1 MAQPAPSTEGISDEF
16 RAVETWPDAAVLEAI
31 VDGQIRAVSAVRA
44 AVPALA
50 RAAQLIAQAWRE
62 GGRIAYAGAGSS
74 GLIALTDAVELPGTF
89 GMARERLLVL
99 LPGGADTIDHLDNSA
114 EDDAEAGAHAAA
126 PLRAGDVIIA
136 VSASGATPYT
146 LAAAR
151 AAKRQGAAVIAI
163 ACNSPAP
170 LLEVADIPVAIETG
184 SEIPA
189 GSTRMNAGTAQKCA
203 LNMLSTLTAMRLNHV
218 LDGMMVNLQADNAK
232 LRERTLRIVAHAAA
246 VDRTRARAA
255 LEATGGAVKP
265 AILVAR
271 AAVTPQEARR
281 LLDDSSGSVQ
291 DALLLARAETSSA
304 AGGL

>member
-1 MAQPAPSTEGISDEF
+1 MAQPAPSTEEISEQF

-31 VDGQIRAVSAVRA
+31 VDGQMRAIGAVRA
-44 AVPALA
+44 AIPALA
-50 RAAQLIAQAWRE
+50 RAARLIARAWRD

-99 LPGGADTIDHLDNSA
+99 LAGGSGSIDRLDNGA
-114 EDDAEAGAHAAA
+114 EDDSEAGAHAAA
-126 PLRAGDVIIA
+126 PLRAGDVIVA

-170 LLEVADIPVAIETG
+170 LLAVADIPIALETG
-184 SEIPA
+184 AEILA

-218 LDGMMVNLQADNAK
+218 FDGMMVNLQADNAK
-232 LRERTLRIVAHAAA
+232 LRDRALRIVARAAA
-246 VDRTRARAA
+246 VDGTRARAA
-255 LEATGGAVKP
+255 LAATGGAVKP

-271 AAVTPQEARR
+271 AAVTPEEARR
-281 LLDDSSGSVQ
+281 LLELHSDSVR
-291 DALLLARAETSSA
+291 DALRHANT
-304 AGGL
+304 